1 MPVHVSG
8 STKIRDAQDRPRL
21 GRGDLCGF
29 SCAGQRRNQ
38 KATGGVQIPMQL
50 LLERITSKF
59 NLVMARI
66 FIPREILVRADGRVT
81 YITLSSRL
89 QKSTGLVAC
98 ALAVWLLASSSSLL
112 VSSYFLQK
120 KDSEVVVARLAY
132 QELLEDV
139 AASYDQFEVLTGDL
153 DDDARGLLGLSGEVV
168 ASDGPRPTPDELR
181 QKLALFQSDLKMIAA
196 YNATLLGRIE
206 ELESSLNESRLTGA
220 DLAQTNVEL
229 QDEVAASAQRLTA
242 ALDENTIAEGKIQGL
257 LDELAATETARDTN
271 ALNAETLHRRITL
284 LEGDL
289 ATAVDGSA
297 DRDERIA
304 LMQKVI
310 ASVVIERNSLASIK
324 TELGQQ
330 LGDLERRLA
339 AVQTSQET
347 VAQQLAERTLS
358 GSEEVENIV
367 TMTGLDVEQLLAA
380 AAEDLNSNKGGPF
393 VNLPAAE
400 TDAEAAELVL
410 ASVADLD
417 SAVSRLEQLQRVM
430 RSLPITA
437 PLDNY
442 YATSGFGRRTDP
454 FTNTVAMHEGL
465 DLVAK
470 VGDPVLATAP
480 GTVIYA
486 DWQGD
491 YGRLVEIDHGL
502 GITTRYAHLKEISVE
517 VGQVVDYR
525 DQIGL
530 LGNSGRSTGP
540 HVHYEVRFNDRPF
553 NPMNFLKAG
562 RYVFKG

>member
-1 MPVHVSG
+1 
-8 STKIRDAQDRPRL
+8 
-21 GRGDLCGF
+21 
-29 SCAGQRRNQ
+29 
-38 KATGGVQIPMQL
+38 MQL
-50 LLERITSKF
+50 SYERITSRL
-59 NLVMARI
+59 NLLMARF
-66 FIPREILVRADGRVT
+66 FIPREILIRADGRVT
-81 YITLSSRL
+81 YVTLSTRL

-98 ALAVWLLASSSSLL
+98 ALAVWMLASSSSLL

-120 KDSEVVVARLAY
+120 KDSEVAIARLAY

-139 AASYDQFEVLTGDL
+139 AESYDRFQILTGDL
-153 DDDARGLLGLSGEVV
+153 DDDARGLLGLSGGVI
-168 ASDGPRPTPDELR
+168 AQDGPRPTPDELR
-181 QKLALFQSDLKMIAA
+181 RKLALFQSDLRMIAA

-206 ELESSLNESRLTGA
+206 GLESSLSEARLTGA
-220 DLAQTNVEL
+220 DFAQSNAEL
-229 QDEVAASAQRLTA
+229 QEEVAESEQRLA
-242 ALDENTIAEGKIQGL
+242 ASLGENTIAEGKIQGL
-257 LDELAATETARDTN
+257 LDELAASETARDTN
-271 ALNAETLHRRITL
+271 AMNAETLQRRVTL
-284 LEGDL
+284 LEKDL
-289 ATAVDGSA
+289 DAALTGNA
-297 DRDERIA
+297 DRDQRIA
-304 LMQKVI
+304 LMQQVI
-310 ASVVIERNSLASIK
+310 ASVVNERNDLETIRI
-324 TELGQQ
+324 ELDQQ
-330 LGDLERRLA
+330 LSDLQRRLA
-339 AVQTSQET
+339 AVQTSQQT

-358 GSEEVENIV
+358 GTEEVENIV

-380 AAEDLNSNKGGPF
+380 AADDLNSAKGGPF
-393 VNLPAAE
+393 VNLPAAA
-400 TDAEAAELVL
+400 DAEAAELVL

-454 FTNTVAMHEGL
+454 FTDTVAMHEGL

-470 VGDPVLATAP
+470 TGALVLATAP

-486 DWQGD
+486 DWQGE

-502 GITTRYAHLKEISVE
+502 GITTLYAHLKEISVE

-525 DQIGL
+525 DEVGL
-530 LGNSGRSTGP
+530 LGSSGRSTGP

>member
-1 MPVHVSG
+1 VCFFV
-8 STKIRDAQDRPRL
+8 
-21 GRGDLCGF
+21 
-29 SCAGQRRNQ
+29 RRKRRKQ
-38 KATGGVQIPMQL
+38 KKTTGGVQIPMQL
-50 LLERITSKF
+50 LLERITSKL
-59 NLVMARI
+59 NLLMARV

-81 YITLSSRL
+81 YITLSARL

-98 ALAVWLLASSSSLL
+98 ALAVWLMASSTSLL

-120 KDSEVVVARLAY
+120 KDSEVTIARLAY

-153 DDDARGLLGLSGEVV
+153 DDDARGLLGLSGDAVSE
-168 ASDGPRPTPDELR
+168 DGPRPTPDEMR
-181 QKLALFQSDLKMIAA
+181 RKLALFQSDLKMIAA
-196 YNATLLGRIE
+196 YNASLLGRIE
-206 ELESSLNESRLTGA
+206 ELESSLNEARLTGA
-220 DLAQTNVEL
+220 DLAETNVEL
-229 QDEVAASAQRLTA
+229 QDEVTAGAQRLAA

-257 LDELAATETARDTN
+257 LDELASTETARDTN
-271 ALNAETLHRRITL
+271 ALNAENLQRRISL
-284 LEGDL
+284 LETDL
-289 ATAVDGSA
+289 TAAIDGSA

-310 ASVVIERNSLASIK
+310 ASVVDERNSLSSIK
-324 TELGQQ
+324 TELDQQ
-330 LGDLERRLA
+330 LGDLQRRLA
-339 AVQTSQET
+339 AVQSSQET

-358 GSEEVENIV
+358 GAEEVENIV

-393 VNLPAAE
+393 VDLPVVAA

-454 FTNTVAMHEGL
+454 FTNSVAMHEGL

-480 GTVIYA
+480 GTVVYA
-486 DWQGD
+486 DWQGE

-517 VGQVVDYR
+517 VGQVVGYR

-530 LGNSGRSTGP
+530 LGSSGRSTGP

>member
-1 MPVHVSG
+1 
-8 STKIRDAQDRPRL
+8 
-21 GRGDLCGF
+21 
-29 SCAGQRRNQ
+29 
-38 KATGGVQIPMQL
+38 MQL
-50 LLERITSKF
+50 LLERITSKI
-59 NLVMARI
+59 NLLMARI

-81 YITLSSRL
+81 YITLSTRL

-98 ALAVWLLASSSSLL
+98 ALAVWLLASSTSLV

-120 KDSEVVVARLAY
+120 KDSEVTIARLAY
-132 QELLEDV
+132 EELLEDV
-139 AASYDQFEVLTGDL
+139 STSYDQFEVLTGDL
-153 DDDARGLLGLSGEVV
+153 DDDARGLLGLSGDALVE
-168 ASDGPRPTPDELR
+168 DGVRPTPDEQR
-181 QKLALFQSDLKMIAA
+181 RKLALFQSDLKMIAA
-196 YNATLLGRIE
+196 YNATLLGRIA
-206 ELESSLNESRLTGA
+206 ELEASLNEARLTGA
-220 DLAQTNVEL
+220 DLAEANADL
-229 QDEVAASAQRLTA
+229 QDEVTAGAQRLA
-242 ALDENTIAEGKIQGL
+242 AAIDENTIAEGKIQGL

-271 ALNAETLHRRITL
+271 ALNAENLQRRIAL
-284 LEGDL
+284 LETDL
-289 ATAVDGSA
+289 ATAIDGSA
-297 DRDERIA
+297 ERDDRIA

-324 TELGQQ
+324 SELDQQ

-339 AVQTSQET
+339 AVQTSQQT

-393 VNLPAAE
+393 VDLPAVA

-454 FTNTVAMHEGL
+454 FTSTVAMHEGL

-525 DQIGL
+525 EQIGL

>member
-1 MPVHVSG
+1 
-8 STKIRDAQDRPRL
+8 
-21 GRGDLCGF
+21 
-29 SCAGQRRNQ
+29 
-38 KATGGVQIPMQL
+38 
-50 LLERITSKF
+50 
-59 NLVMARI
+59 
-66 FIPREILVRADGRVT
+66 
-81 YITLSSRL
+81 
-89 QKSTGLVAC
+89 
-98 ALAVWLLASSSSLL
+98 
-112 VSSYFLQK
+112 
-120 KDSEVVVARLAY
+120 
-132 QELLEDV
+132 
-139 AASYDQFEVLTGDL
+139 
-153 DDDARGLLGLSGEVV
+153 
-168 ASDGPRPTPDELR
+168 
-181 QKLALFQSDLKMIAA
+181 MIAA
-196 YNATLLGRIE
+196 YNATLLGRIA
-206 ELESSLNESRLTGA
+206 ELETELADSRSATA
-220 DLAQTNVEL
+220 DLGHMNAEL
-229 QDEVAASAQRLTA
+229 QDEVGRAEANLAASI
-242 ALDENTIAEGKIQGL
+242 DENSIAESKIQGL
-257 LDELAATETARDTN
+257 LDQLAATETERDAN
-271 ALNAETLHRRITL
+271 AMTAEN
-284 LEGDL
+284 LE
-289 ATAVDGSA
+289 
-297 DRDERIA
+297 RRIA
-304 LMQKVI
+304 LLELDLNEAIEGNVDRDQRIAMMQQVI
-310 ASVVIERNSLASIK
+310 ASVVDERNDLQTIK
-324 TELGQQ
+324 SELNQQ
-330 LGDLERRLA
+330 LADLQRRLD
-339 AVQTSQET
+339 AVQTSQQT

-358 GSEEVENIV
+358 GVEEVEKIV
-367 TMTGLDVEQLLAA
+367 TMTGLDVERLLAV

-393 VNLPAAE
+393 INPAVI
-400 TDAEAAELVL
+400 TDAEATELVM

-417 SAVSRLEQLQRVM
+417 SAVARLEGLQRVM

-454 FTNTVAMHEGL
+454 FTGTVAMHEGL

>member
-1 MPVHVSG
+1 
-8 STKIRDAQDRPRL
+8 
-21 GRGDLCGF
+21 
-29 SCAGQRRNQ
+29 
-38 KATGGVQIPMQL
+38 MQL
-50 LLERITSKF
+50 LLERITSKL
-59 NLVMARI
+59 NLVMARV

-81 YITLSSRL
+81 YITLSTRL

-98 ALAVWLLASSSSLL
+98 ALAVWMLASSSSLL

-120 KDSEVVVARLAY
+120 KDSEVATARLAY

-153 DDDARGLLGLSGEVV
+153 DDDARGLLGLSGD
-168 ASDGPRPTPDELR
+168 ALTYDGPRPTPDEMR
-181 QKLALFQSDLKMIAA
+181 RKLALFQSDLEMIAA
-196 YNATLLGRIE
+196 YNATLLGRIA
-206 ELESSLNESRLTGA
+206 ELETSLNEAQFTGA
-220 DLAQTNVEL
+220 ELAEANVEL
-229 QDEVAASAQRLTA
+229 QSEVTAGAQRLAA

-271 ALNAETLHRRITL
+271 ALNAENLQRRITL

-289 ATAVDGSA
+289 AAAIDGTAH
-297 DRDERIA
+297 RDERIA
-304 LMQKVI
+304 LMQQVI
-310 ASVVIERNSLASIK
+310 ASVVDERNSLASIK
-324 TELGQQ
+324 AELDQQ

-339 AVQTSQET
+339 AVQTSQQT

-393 VNLPAAE
+393 VDLPAAA

-454 FTNTVAMHEGL
+454 FTNTVALHEGL

>member
-1 MPVHVSG
+1 VWFFVRR
-8 STKIRDAQDRPRL
+8 K
-21 GRGDLCGF
+21 
-29 SCAGQRRNQ
+29 RRNQ
-38 KATGGVQIPMQL
+38 KKTTGGVQIPMQL
-50 LLERITSKF
+50 LLERITSKL
-59 NLVMARI
+59 NLVMARV

-81 YITLSSRL
+81 YITLSTRL

-98 ALAVWLLASSSSLL
+98 ALAVWLMASSTSLL

-120 KDSEVVVARLAY
+120 KDSEVTIARLAY

-153 DDDARGLLGLSGEVV
+153 DDDARGLLGLSGD
-168 ASDGPRPTPDELR
+168 ALTYDGPRPTPDEMR
-181 QKLALFQSDLKMIAA
+181 RKLALFQSDLQMIAA
-196 YNATLLGRIE
+196 YNATLLGRIA
-206 ELESSLNESRLTGA
+206 ELETSLNEAQLTGA
-220 DLAQTNVEL
+220 ELAEANVEL
-229 QDEVAASAQRLTA
+229 QDEVTASAQRLTA

-271 ALNAETLHRRITL
+271 ALTAENLQRRITL
-284 LEGDL
+284 LESDL
-289 ATAVDGSA
+289 TAAIDGSA
-297 DRDERIA
+297 HRDERIA
-304 LMQKVI
+304 FMQQVI
-310 ASVVIERNSLASIK
+310 ASVVDERNSLASIK
-324 TELGQQ
+324 ADLDQQ

-339 AVQTSQET
+339 AVQTSQQT

-393 VNLPAAE
+393 VDLPAAAS
-400 TDAEAAELVL
+400 DAEAAELVL

-454 FTNTVAMHEGL
+454 FTNTVALHEGL